1 VPPPVVAAPTAAA
14 AAPLIED
21 HALIGD
27 LNTAAL
33 VTRDGTID
41 FLCLP
46 EFDSDACFTSLLG
59 SRENGWWKLSPTAPV
74 TKSRRRYRPDTLIL
88 ETELETAK
96 GAVKIIDFMPIRRG
110 GPAHVVR
117 IVEGLR
123 GEVAMRS
130 DVVPRFA
137 NGYTIPLLTK
147 RDGTRAAVAGPDAL
161 YLRVAG
167 QQNPDFTLDFVVKQG
182 DAIPFS
188 LSWARPYDG
197 VPPPVDAA
205 AALGETQSY
214 WESWCKGLT
223 LPAKYGDLVK
233 RSLITLKACTYA
245 PSGAI
250 VAAPTFGLPEA
261 LGGERNWDYRFCWVR
276 DSALTL
282 RALLKGGVTAEAERF
297 FNWLVDAIGGAPSQV
312 QIMYGIRGERRL
324 TEVELDWL
332 TGYSGARPVR
342 VGNAA
347 YNQFQLDVYGEFAAA
362 LFDGIQL
369 TGRAGVRAQA
379 GLKTVAN
386 IVKEVWQTPDRSIW
400 EVRGPTRSFTASKV
414 SAWVAINCYVR
425 VIEQFKLPEDPKPW
439 IALRQQIFDEVM
451 EKGFDKK
458 RNTFTQY
465 YGSTSLDA
473 SLLMI
478 PLAGFLPGND
488 PRILG
493 TIKAI
498 EEDLM
503 PEGLVLRYRTDQTAD
518 GLRGVEGVFLPC
530 SFWLASAYHLAGR
543 TEDAKKLF
551 DKLVGLVNDVGLLA
565 EEYLPSDKRQIGNF
579 PQAFSHLAMINT
591 AYLLNTKPPA

>member
-1 VPPPVVAAPTAAA
+1 
-14 AAPLIED
+14 
-21 HALIGD
+21 
-27 LNTAAL
+27 
-33 VTRDGTID
+33 
-41 FLCLP
+41 
-46 EFDSDACFTSLLG
+46 
-59 SRENGWWKLSPTAPV
+59 
-74 TKSRRRYRPDTLIL
+74 
-88 ETELETAK
+88 
-96 GAVKIIDFMPIRRG
+96 
-110 GPAHVVR
+110 VVR

-137 NGYTIPLLTK
+137 NGYTIPMLTK

-167 QQNPDFTLDFVVKQG
+167 YPNPDFTLDFVVKQG

-197 VPPPVDAA
+197 VPPPIDAA
-205 AALGETQSY
+205 VALGETQLY
-214 WESWCKGLT
+214 WEDWCKGLT
-223 LPAKYGDLVK
+223 LPAKYGELVK

-282 RALLKGGVTAEAERF
+282 RALLKGGVTHEAERF
-297 FNWLVDAIGGAPSQV
+297 FSWLIDAIGGAPSQV

-347 YNQFQLDVYGEFAAA
+347 YDQFQLDVYGEFAAA

-369 TGRAGVRAQA
+369 VNRAGVRAQA
-379 GLKTVAN
+379 ALKTVAN

-425 VIEQFKLPEDPKPW
+425 VIEQFKLQEDPKPW

-473 SLLMI
+473 SLLII

-488 PRILG
+488 PRVLG

-551 DKLVGLVNDVGLLA
+551 DKLVGLVNDLGLLA

-591 AYLLNTKPPA
+591 AYLLNTKPGA